1 MKVSRDDVWEGV
13 RVVVVL
19 MVVVLMVV
27 VMAAAALFD
36 ENDACQTMPT
46 SLERKTIPSCASPAV
61 FVSVDAAASDDSV
74 RDVESVLG

>member
-1 MKVSRDDVWEGV
+1 MEVRRDDLWEGV

-46 SLERKTIPSCASPAV
+46 SLERKT
-61 FVSVDAAASDDSV
+61 
-74 RDVESVLG
+74 